1 MYYFSSI
8 ITIKLIKG
16 ENLPLVT
23 KDETKAFVSVQII
36 SNKADHKTGNK
47 ENTVNTN
54 YQRTYKF
61 SLSSSDFTSH
71 TIRFEISRFDRFSKK
86 YDVGHVTVCLAE
98 LGVDISRETFFTRNI
113 SPSKDTQV
121 YMDNIR
127 DIKVASSHTGRV
139 VRFSMSYCSEYLH
152 LCTSTIE
159 QEWAINFATLTEWLY

>member
-1 MYYFSSI
+1 LYYFSSI

-23 KDETKAFVSVQII
+23 KDETKAFVSAQIT
-36 SNKADHKTGNK
+36 SNKEDHKTGNK

-61 SLSSSDFTSH
+61 SLCSSDFASH

-86 YDVGHVTVCLAE
+86 YDVGHVIVCLAE

-121 YMDNIR
+121 YMENIR
-127 DIKVASSHTGRV
+127 DIKARLHYAQFVARHG
-139 VRFSMSYCSEYLH
+139 
-152 LCTSTIE
+152 
-159 QEWAINFATLTEWLY
+159 